1 MYNYSYNRMN
11 KGSTMYKIR
20 STFTISDFIIDELN
34 SISQELNEKKS
45 HIVEKALSMYFDTL
59 DEKLSDQRLKN
70 LEKGQEKIIPADEVF
85 KELGL

>member
-1 MYNYSYNRMN
+1 MH
-11 KGSTMYKIR
+11 KIR
-20 STFTISDFIIDELN
+20 STFTVSDFIIDELN

-70 LEKGQEKIIPADEVF
+70 LENGQEKIIPADEVF

>member
-1 MYNYSYNRMN
+1 MQ
-11 KGSTMYKIR
+11 KIR
-20 STFTISDFIIDELN
+20 STFTVSDFIIDELN
-34 SISQELNEKKS
+34 SVSQELHEKKS

-70 LEKGQEKIIPADEVF
+70 LESKKEKLIPASEVF